1 MLDQNSDRIIVVGVV
16 LSVVSLL
23 CVGVALIH
31 QQEADVSN
39 HVAALISGSKPVAYH
54 PFLTAKLFEKIIYW
68 AKLLFEI
75 FMPIIIIIKYRM
87 FISNVVNFVHRLFEK
102 VIILTFY
109 NKRLLFFK
117 NQ

>member
-23 CVGVALIH
+23 CVGVALIY

-39 HVAALISGSKPVAYH
+39 HVAALISGSKPDASYPH
-54 PFLTAKLFEKIIYW
+54 TAKLFKKIIYW

-75 FMPIIIIIKYRM
+75 FMPIIIVIKYRM
-87 FISNVVNFVHRLFEK
+87 FIANVVNFVHRLFEK